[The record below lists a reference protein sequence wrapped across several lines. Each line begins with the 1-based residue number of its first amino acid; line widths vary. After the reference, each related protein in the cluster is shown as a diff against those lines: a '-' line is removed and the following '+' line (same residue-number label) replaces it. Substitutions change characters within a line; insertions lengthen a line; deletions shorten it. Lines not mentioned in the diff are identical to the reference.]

1 MKKFIVASSAA
12 IMLFGFGGT
21 SFVQAKEVKN
31 TNVISSLQN
40 QKTDTYIDLDNPE
53 QQAELEQVLT
63 VLETMPDGVIKKGQP
78 AIKEYFNNH
87 GVTVNGDRGAIGCAS
102 AIGYAVASGLVAP
115 AKLLK
120 IKKGL
125 KALGGAK
132 TFAKTLTKTYKA
144 EKKKHKKSTAV
155 KNAVKKAGSAARPE
169 FGEAF
174 LALTGVGAIYGECF
188 E

>member
-1 MKKFIVASSAA
+1 MKIIVVASSAA

-53 QQAELEQVLT
+53 QQTDLEHVLT
-63 VLETMPDGVIKKGQP
+63 VLETMPDGVIKKGQS
-78 AIKEYFNNH
+78 AIKDYFSNH
-87 GVTVNGDRGAIGCAS
+87 GVTVNGDRGVVGCAS
-102 AIGYAVASGLVAP
+102 AIGYAFVSGLVAP

-132 TFAKTLTKTYKA
+132 TFAKTYKA
-144 EKKKHKKSTAV
+144 EKKKNKKSTAV
-155 KNAVKKAGSAARPE
+155 KNAVKKAGSAAGTE

>member
-1 MKKFIVASSAA
+1 
-12 IMLFGFGGT
+12 MLVGFGGT

-31 TNVISSLQN
+31 TNVVSSLQN
-40 QKTDTYIDLDNPE
+40 QKTDTYIDLDNSE
-53 QQAELEQVLT
+53 QQADLEHVLT

-87 GVTVNGDRGAIGCAS
+87 GVTVNGDRGVVGCTS
-102 AIGYAVASGLVAP
+102 AIGYAVVSGLVAP

-132 TFAKTLTKTYKA
+132 TFAKTYKA
-144 EKKKHKKSTAV
+144 EKKEQEINCSKKCCEESWF
-155 KNAVKKAGSAARPE
+155 S
-169 FGEAF
+169 
-174 LALTGVGAIYGECF
+174 C
-188 E
+188 